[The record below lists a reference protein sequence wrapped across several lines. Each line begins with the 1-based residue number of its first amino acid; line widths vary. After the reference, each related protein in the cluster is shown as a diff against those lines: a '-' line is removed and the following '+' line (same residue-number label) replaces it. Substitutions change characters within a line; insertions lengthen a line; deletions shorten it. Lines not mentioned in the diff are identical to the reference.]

1 MTRMALLSVTRMA
14 VVLGGGGVGLVCPG
28 HGAGQ
33 QRGPTGGAE
42 PGTAEA
48 AQIRVTGGTT
58 P

>member
-1 MTRMALLSVTRMA
+1 MALLSVTRMA